1 MSADENFDE
10 DPRYRLSAKGAGLF
24 AVVYLVIGAVSLIL
38 GFTLGTGSGAIT
50 TYVLGFPS
58 WVFWTLIVWQVA
70 VVVIIFVL
78 VRFTPY
84 FRNITLTESGEADE
98 PDQEEPR

>member
-1 MSADENFDE
+1 MGTDENFDE

-24 AVVYLVIGAVSLIL
+24 AVIYLVIGAVSLTL

-58 WVFWTLIVWQVA
+58 WVFWTLIVWQLA

-78 VRFTPY
+78 VRFTPF
-84 FRNITLTESGEADE
+84 FRDTALTESGEADE
-98 PDQEEPR
+98 TDDEEPR

>member
-1 MSADENFDE
+1 MSVNEDFDE

-24 AVVYLVIGAVSLIL
+24 AVVYLVIGSVSLLL

-58 WVFWTLIVWQVA
+58 WVFWTLIVWQLVVVA
-70 VVVIIFVL
+70 VIFVL
-78 VRFTPY
+78 VRFTPF
-84 FRNITLTESGEADE
+84 FRDIALTESGEVDE
-98 PDQEEPR
+98 EEPK